1 MGLELY
7 SRLKLNMLSSDLVNF
22 DEEELK
28 KEFLRRIDPSQPVI
42 EFSII
47 KLFQV
52 RLINLIKNKVGL
64 AKNFYIAPSEIDRMY
79 YWEYEYMLD
88 EVNNNIKTENE
99 RNEKENEK
107 YGNMNPKSMMSN
119 ARNSMPHMP
128 KSPSFS
134 MPSIPKPS
142 LPSFGH

>member
-1 MGLELY
+1 
-7 SRLKLNMLSSDLVNF
+7 MLSSGLVNY

-28 KEFLRRIDPSQPVI
+28 KEFLRRIDLSHPVL
-42 EFSII
+42 EFSVI

-52 RLINLIKNKVGL
+52 RLLNLIRNKVGL

-88 EVNNNIKTENE
+88 EVNNNIKAENE
-99 RNEKENEK
+99 RQEKENTK
-107 YGNMNPKSMMSN
+107 YGDMSPKSMMRE
-119 ARNSMPHMP
+119 ARSSMPYMP

-134 MPSIPKPS
+134 MPSIP
-142 LPSFGH
+142 SFKH

>member
-1 MGLELY
+1 
-7 SRLKLNMLSSDLVNF
+7 MLSSDLVNY

-28 KEFLRRIDPSQPVI
+28 KEFLRRIDPSHPVL
-42 EFSII
+42 EFSVI

-52 RLINLIKNKVGL
+52 RLLNLIKNKVGL

-88 EVNNNIKTENE
+88 EVNNNIKAENE
-99 RNEKENEK
+99 RQEKENAK
-107 YGNMNPKSMMSN
+107 YGDMSPKSMMRE
-119 ARNSMPHMP
+119 ARSSMPHMP

-134 MPSIPKPS
+134 MPS
-142 LPSFGH
+142 LASFNN